1 MKSIRKRIIAYL
13 LRIFTHPKVK
23 DQIAKYAKGFIGEAS
38 RYSSGIKGEAIET
51 KESFI
56 ILTKYIKR
64 EKITKAEKKQFKRQV
79 LGLLKGTGVVVPLML
94 IPLPFISTLLL
105 IIMDHLLLSMNIK
118 ILPSSFYP
126 VKKQRLLTTEG
137 VEEDL
142 EKVVYKGKGN
152 KMKEGASPP
161 R

>member
-1 MKSIRKRIIAYL
+1 MWTRSKSMKSIRKRIIEYL

-23 DQIAKYAKGFIGEAS
+23 DHIARYAKSFIGEAS
-38 RYSSGIKGEAIET
+38 RYSSGFKGEAIET
-51 KESFI
+51 KDAFV
-56 ILTKYIKR
+56 ILARYIKR
-64 EKITKAEKKQFKRQV
+64 EKITKAEKKQFRQQMID
-79 LGLLKGTGVVVPLML
+79 LLKGTGVVVPVMM

-126 VKKQRLLTTEG
+126 EKTVGLLTPEG

-142 EKVVYKGKGN
+142 EKVINKEKGIN
-152 KMKEGASPP
+152 
-161 R
+161 

>member
-1 MKSIRKRIIAYL
+1 MIKIRKRIIAYL

-23 DQIAKYAKGFIGEAS
+23 DQIARYAKGFMGEAS
-38 RYSSGIKGEAIET
+38 RYSTGFKGEAIET

-64 EKITKAEKKQFKRQV
+64 EKITKVEKKQFKHQII
-79 LGLLKGTGVVVPLML
+79 GLLKGTGVVVPIML
-94 IPLPFISTLLL
+94 IPLPFVSTLLL
-105 IIMDHLLLSMNIK
+105 IIMDHVLLSMNIQ

-126 VKKQRLLTTEG
+126 EKKQGILTTKG

-142 EKVVYKGKGN
+142 EKIVYQEKAN
-152 KMKEGASPP
+152 KVK
-161 R
+161 